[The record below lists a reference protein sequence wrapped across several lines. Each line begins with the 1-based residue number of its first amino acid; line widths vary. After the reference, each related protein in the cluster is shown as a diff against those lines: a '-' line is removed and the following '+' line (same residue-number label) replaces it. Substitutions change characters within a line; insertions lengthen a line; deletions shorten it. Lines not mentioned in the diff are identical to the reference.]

1 MMKELNVWRKKSSL
15 QTFSAVKVPIFDRKR
30 TKLIAGIK
38 ENSKHLLD
46 KPLHWRPSC
55 SGKVCTSCMTKYDTM
70 FSFPDS
76 LGRVCAEILSHAQRL
91 QRLSVYLKR
100 VNQELLNHKIRHFI
114 VPFVMQIR
122 YWPSDVAG
130 IKNARMC
137 MHSLKIVAVAS
148 RTILSINVTCP
159 AGVGG
164 GGTPRKIRYG
174 CAALLP
180 KPLPY
185 LWPKSAIFP
194 TLFMT
199 WPKIWY
205 PIYDL
210 TLTL

>member
-55 SGKVCTSCMTKYDTM
+55 SGKVYTSCMTKYDTM

-130 IKNARMC
+130 IKNARVC

-159 AGVGG
+159 AGGG
-164 GGTPRKIRYG
+164 V
-174 CAALLP
+174 LP
-180 KPLPY
+180 EKLDMGVRPACQNPY
-185 LWPKSAIFP
+185 L
-194 TLFMT
+194 
-199 WPKIWY
+199 
-205 PIYDL
+205 IYDQNL
-210 TLTL
+210 